1 MLRLGIIGCGRVTTM
16 FHLQAIKSAGNINLS
31 ALADNSQERLN
42 EVKSASGVSRSFL
55 DYHEMLTE
63 SDIEA
68 VSVNTPPNLHET
80 MVLEALSAG
89 KHVLCEK
96 PLAQTVKGCE
106 RILEKQKEIRLV
118 VLPTHQY
125 VFSPSLQKLEEKLNS
140 GEIGDLQRINVSF
153 ENNLSM
159 YGSKTNFRTKDPRGL
174 VEDVMPH
181 ILSVTALFAG
191 HAIETQ
197 DLSWWCKSYEVC
209 DNLKVSLKTDK
220 SVQLYCSLSWTR
232 LIPQFKVILEGEKG
246 RLSTDLMI
254 NPYAYTI
261 EKNGAKNTIRERG
274 IDWYLDLAQYK
285 HPAFSELY
293 KHFSRSAKGKE
304 PQRISINDE
313 IAILRTINDVAS
325 KLTPESKVKP

>member
-31 ALADNSQERLN
+31 VLADNSQERLN

-55 DYHEMLTE
+55 DYHDMLKE

-80 MVLEALSAG
+80 MVLETLSAG

-106 RILEKQKEIRLV
+106 RIMEKQKETNLV

-125 VFSPSLQKLEEKLNS
+125 VFSPSLRKLEEKLNS

-191 HAIETQ
+191 HAVETQ
-197 DLSWWCKSYEVC
+197 ELSWWCKSYEVC
-209 DNLKVSLKTDK
+209 DNLKVNLKTDRG
-220 SVQLYCSLSWTR
+220 VQLNCSLSWTR
-232 LIPQFKVILEGEKG
+232 LIPQFKVIIEGENG

-261 EKNGAKNTIRERG
+261 EKNGAKNTFRERG

-285 HPAFSELY
+285 HPAFAELY
-293 KHFSRSAKGKE
+293 KHFSRSVKGEE
-304 PQRISINDE
+304 PQKISINDE
-313 IAILRTINDVAS
+313 IAMLRTIDDVAS
-325 KLTPESKVKP
+325 KLTLESKVKP

>member
-16 FHLQAIKSAGNINLS
+16 FHLQAIKSAGNINLCV
-31 ALADNSQERLN
+31 LADNSQERLN

-55 DYHEMLTE
+55 DYHDMLKE

-80 MVLEALSAG
+80 MVLETLSAG

-106 RILEKQKEIRLV
+106 RIMEKQKETNLV

-125 VFSPSLQKLEEKLNS
+125 VFSPSLRKLEEKLNS

-191 HAIETQ
+191 HAVETQ
-197 DLSWWCKSYEVC
+197 ELSWWCKSYEVC
-209 DNLKVSLKTDK
+209 DNLKVNLKTDRG
-220 SVQLYCSLSWTR
+220 VQLNCSLSWTR
-232 LIPQFKVILEGEKG
+232 LIPQFKVIIEGENG

-261 EKNGAKNTIRERG
+261 EKNGAKNTFRERG

-285 HPAFSELY
+285 HPAFAELY
-293 KHFSRSAKGKE
+293 KHFSRSVKGEE
-304 PQRISINDE
+304 PQKISINDE
-313 IAILRTINDVAS
+313 IAMLRTIDDVAS
-325 KLTPESKVKP
+325 KLTLESKVKP

>member
-1 MLRLGIIGCGRVTTM
+1 M
-16 FHLQAIKSAGNINLS
+16 FHLKAIKSAGNINLV

-68 VSVNTPPNLHET
+68 VSVNTPPNLHEA
-80 MVLEALSAG
+80 MVLESLSAG

-96 PLAQTVKGCE
+96 PLAQTIKGCE
-106 RILEKQKEIRLV
+106 RILEKQKKTRLV

-125 VFSPSLQKLEEKLNS
+125 VFSPSLRKLEEKLRA
-140 GEIGDLQRINVSF
+140 GEIGDLLRISVSF
-153 ENNLSM
+153 KNNLAM

-197 DLSWWCKSYEVC
+197 ELSWWCKSYEVC
-209 DNLKVSLKTDK
+209 DNLKVNLVTDK
-220 SVQLYCSLSWTR
+220 GIQLSCSMSWTR
-232 LIPQFKVILEGEKG
+232 IVPQFKVVLEGTKG

-261 EKNGAKNTIRERG
+261 EKNGSKNTVRERG
-274 IDWYLDLAQYK
+274 IDWYIDLAQYK
-285 HPAFSELY
+285 HPAFAELY
-293 KHFSRSAKGKE
+293 KHFSRSAKGEE

-313 IAILRTINDVAS
+313 IAMLHTIDDVAS
-325 KLTPESKVKP
+325 KLTSETKVKP